1 MRERLAREERR
12 RVIID
17 AALALFAQN
26 GFRGTTTKQ
35 IAQAAQCSEATL
47 FKHFATKEELYSA
60 ILETKTRLDE
70 TLVQVRQM
78 ATDKDDAGVF
88 RAVGLKGLT
97 QMEQDTSLMRLLLFS
112 ALEGHELAQS
122 FFESKV
128 RRLHRFLSRY
138 IEERIADGVFRP
150 VNPLVA
156 ARAFMGM
163 IVHYILL
170 HEIYGIQRPPGFS
183 SEQAVETFVT
193 LFCDGL
199 KHCQPEAAH
208 LERSGERYD

>member
-1 MRERLAREERR
+1 MGGRLSGEERR
-12 RVIID
+12 RVLID

-26 GFRGTTTKQ
+26 GFRGTTTKE

-60 ILETKTRLDE
+60 ILETKAQIEE
-70 TLVQVRQM
+70 TLVQVRQI
-78 ATDKDDAGVF
+78 AARKDDAGVF

-97 QMEQDTSLMRLLLFS
+97 QMEQDASLMRLLLFS
-112 ALEGHELAQS
+112 ALEGHKLAHR

-128 RRLHRFLSRY
+128 WQLHKVLSSY
-138 IEERIADGVFRP
+138 IEERIADGVFRS
-150 VNPLVA
+150 VNPLIT
-156 ARAFMGM
+156 ARAFIGM

-170 HEIYGIQRPPGFS
+170 HEIYGIERPPGFS
-183 SEQAVETFVT
+183 SEQVVDTFVT

-199 KHCQPEAAH
+199 K
-208 LERSGERYD
+208 R